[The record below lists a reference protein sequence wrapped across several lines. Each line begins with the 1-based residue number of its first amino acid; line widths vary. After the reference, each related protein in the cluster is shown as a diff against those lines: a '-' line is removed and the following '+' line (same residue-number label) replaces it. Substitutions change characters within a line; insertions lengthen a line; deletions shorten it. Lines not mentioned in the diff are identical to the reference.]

1 MRGPNTT
8 ATNRARRLRR
18 SDNDA
23 EAKLC
28 SQLRDRRLSGHK
40 FVRQVP
46 IGAYFADFA
55 CCGCMLVLEVDGSQH
70 ADSKR
75 DQVRDAFVVSQG
87 WSVLRVWNIDVLK
100 DGNAVL
106 ETILAAVEGRLD
118 RNVSAVDL
126 RFISAAGNGEVP

>member
-23 EAKLC
+23 ETKLW

-46 IGAYFADFA
+46 IGPYFADFA
-55 CCGCMLVLEVDGSQH
+55 CRGCMLVLEVDGSQH
-70 ADSKR
+70 AESTR
-75 DQVRDAFVVSQG
+75 DRRRDTFMVSQG

-118 RNVSAVDL
+118 RNVSTADL
-126 RFISAAGNGEVP
+126 RFISAAGNGEVR